1 MKTEKQMLA
10 SEETPWGTLEVWQDG
25 SVRYLYIQDKLAIQ
39 SQLDMQQK
47 EKLLLPHTRT
57 MMSFLLF
64 KPEPQSV
71 LLFGLGGGG
80 IIHFLCHWF
89 PELKIVAVDINEKVV
104 DIGKKYFSLSA
115 TPLVSIEIADAA
127 TYIKNT
133 KQENINVILVDVH
146 NGDCLPDFLYD
157 HAFMAQCFHAL
168 SSGGVLVINVLVNNE
183 QDFTDILI
191 ALREIFIDVSLCMAF
206 KNQRNILLFA
216 FKTPGVLDINQ
227 LRARASQCQKKYG
240 IEFEEFIDGI
250 IKVDEKS

>member
-1 MKTEKQMLA
+1 LKIKNELLFLE
-10 SEETPWGTLEVWQDG
+10 STPWGNLEVWQKD
-25 SVRYLYIQDKLAIQ
+25 SVRSLYIRDKKAIQ
-39 SQLDMQQK
+39 SQLDMAKK
-47 EKLLLPHTRT
+47 EKLLLPHTRA

-89 PELKIVAVDINEKVV
+89 PELKIVVVDINEKVV
-104 DIGKKYFSLSA
+104 DIGKKYFALSA

-168 SSGGVLVINVLVNNE
+168 SSGGVLVINVLINNE

-227 LRARASQCQKKYG
+227 LRARAIQCQKKYG
-240 IEFEEFIDGI
+240 IEFEEFIDGV
-250 IKVDEKS
+250 IKIDAK